1 MNNNDKVGRS
11 AGFSNGETWLV
22 DLFLDCDD
30 HGTYKKIKKQLRK
43 RYSVAQKADLLAH
56 YMRHHLDMTELE
68 LDNSLMHDM
77 LMAAFGHVNWQ
88 EIIEK
93 SYS

>member
-1 MNNNDKVGRS
+1 MNNNDKIGRS

-30 HGTYKKIKKQLRK
+30 YGTYEKIKRQIRK
-43 RYSVAQKADLLAH
+43 RRDVKQKADVLSR
-56 YMRHHLDMTELE
+56 YMRHQLDITEL
-68 LDNSLMHDM
+68 DDCLMSDM
-77 LMAAFGHVNWQ
+77 LKAAFAHVNWQ